1 MSLEELKEYYN
12 DRAIEL
18 LKQDNGLYDFTIET
32 RDYNKIDKLL
42 TITELNGFWDKVRNF
57 TKKVYNDHSISR
69 WQGLAELRY
78 AQLLLQQEN

>member
-32 RDYNKIDKLL
+32 RDYNKIGKLL
-42 TITELNGFWDKVRNF
+42 TITELNGFWARLGILPKKFTMTTLLVDGKVCQN
-57 TKKVYNDHSISR
+57 
-69 WQGLAELRY
+69 
-78 AQLLLQQEN
+78 